1 MPLRYKKLAILFSL
15 GIMLI
20 GFGTFSMV
28 APGFEFSFG
37 GKKEENISAAAT
49 FGAIKPVEGK
59 TQSEIQTEIEE
70 LMKRYF
76 TAKQQVDMDMIGQ
89 CVSDIAYVEE
99 KKLLAESEYVESY
112 ENIQCM
118 VLDGASEGAYR
129 VYVYYDVKIYDIETL
144 IPSLNVL
151 YVNLNEEGNLQI
163 YFGTLDANEQ
173 KCIDELDQCKEV
185 QELISTVSKKMEE
198 VISSDEQVR
207 EFYEMLESVNNTSS
221 QTENN
226 ENIQQEAQGEAAAE

>member
-1 MPLRYKKLAILFSL
+1 MPLRYKKLTILFSL

-37 GKKEENISAAAT
+37 GSKDESISAAAT

-59 TQSEIQTEIEE
+59 SQSDIQTEIET
-70 LMKRYF
+70 LMNRYF
-76 TAKQQVDMDMIGQ
+76 VAKQQVDMDTISQ
-89 CVSDIAYVEE
+89 CVSDVAYVEE

-118 VLDGASEGAYR
+118 VLDGAKEGSYR
-129 VYVYYDVKIYDIETL
+129 VYVYYEVKIYDIETL

-151 YVNLNEEGNLQI
+151 YVNLNEKDNLQI

-173 KCIDELDQCKEV
+173 KCIDALDQCQEV
-185 QELISTVSKKMEE
+185 QDLIATVSAKMEE
-198 VISSDEQVR
+198 VISKDEKVR
-207 EFYEMLESVNNTSS
+207 EFYEMLESVNNSSS
-221 QTENN
+221 QVEEN
-226 ENIQQEAQGEAAAE
+226 ENIEQESQGEAASE